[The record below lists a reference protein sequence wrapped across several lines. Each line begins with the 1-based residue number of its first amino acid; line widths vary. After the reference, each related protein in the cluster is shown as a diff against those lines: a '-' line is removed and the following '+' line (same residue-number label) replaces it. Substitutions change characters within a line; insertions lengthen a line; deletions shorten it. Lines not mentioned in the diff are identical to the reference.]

1 MLRKSLAFLLVL
13 FACACGS
20 ESPSLPATPPVQV
33 RQPTLVNDA
42 QGELSAVVRK
52 VIDGRTIELDTGERV
67 QVSSLAPPGTCW
79 AASARTFAEKRL
91 LAKTVRVTTV
101 TPGEVHVRLED
112 DTDYASLAVREG
124 ALRAQPAASALADAE
139 KGADRE
145 DRGLWGAPCN
155 GKDTTTSSSAPTTTT
170 TAPSSS
176 QLAGSSNPAA
186 TTTTATAPPVV
197 TPTAAQAPCTV
208 AYRIENQW
216 QGGFQG
222 RVTIRNNGGSAINGW
237 TLRWSFADGQTVREA
252 WNASV
257 SQRNGSVS
265 VSGTDQARTI
275 QSRGEVTIGFIGAFR
290 DRNTNPSSFTLNEA
304 ACTTG

>member
-13 FACACGS
+13 LTCACGV
-20 ESPSLPATPPVQV
+20 ESRPLPVTTPVPV
-33 RQPTLVNDA
+33 RPPTLVNDA
-42 QGELSAVVRK
+42 RGDVAAVVRA

-67 QVSSLAPPGTCW
+67 QVSLLAPPADCW

-91 LAKTVRVTTV
+91 LAKTVRVTAA
-101 TPGEVHVRLED
+101 TPGEVHLKLED

-124 ALRAQPAASALADAE
+124 ALRAQSAASALADAE
-139 KGADRE
+139 KGAERE

-155 GKDTTTSSSAPTTTT
+155 GKGVTSSAAPTTTT
-170 TAPSSS
+170 TAPPSSKP
-176 QLAGSSNPAA
+176 AESSKPAV
-186 TTTTATAPPVV
+186 TTTTAPPVV
-197 TPTAAQAPCTV
+197 TPTTV
-208 AYRIENQW
+208 PASCAVTYRVDNQW

-222 RVTIRNNGGSAINGW
+222 RVTIRNNSGSAINGW
-237 TLRWSFADGQTVREA
+237 TLRWSYADGQNVREA

-275 QSRGEVTIGFIGAFR
+275 ASRGEVTIGFIGSSGT
-290 DRNTNPSSFTLNEA
+290 RNTAPSSFTLNEA
-304 ACTTG
+304 ACTTS

>member
-1 MLRKSLAFLLVL
+1 M
-13 FACACGS
+13 
-20 ESPSLPATPPVQV
+20 QV
-33 RQPTLVNDA
+33 RQPTLVKDV

-67 QVSSLAPPGTCW
+67 QVSSLAPPATCW

-101 TPGEVHVRLED
+101 TPGEVHLRLED

-124 ALRAQPAASALADAE
+124 ALRAQSGAGALADAE
-139 KGADRE
+139 KGAERE

-155 GKDTTTSSSAPTTTT
+155 GKDTSSSSAAPTTT

-176 QLAGSSNPAA
+176 QPAESSKAAA
-186 TTTTATAPPVV
+186 TTTTAPPVV
-197 TPTAAQAPCTV
+197 TPTAAAATCTV
-208 AYRIENQW
+208 AYRVDNQW

-222 RVTIRNNGGSAINGW
+222 RVTIRNNGGSSINGW
-237 TLRWSFADGQTVREA
+237 TLRWSFADGQTVREV
-252 WNASV
+252 WNATV

-265 VSGTDQARTI
+265 VTGVDQARTI
-275 QSRGEVTIGFIGAFR
+275 PSRGEVTIGFIGASGG
-290 DRNTNPSSFTLNEA
+290 RNTAPSSFTLNEA